1 MQEYCPLVTRY
12 SPDQN
17 WIRYVIEQDRCY
29 DQETTSPYNY
39 VCAFF
44 FFEVTTN
51 HYLYIVTLFTNIVF
65 LLRFRLSRTNVK
77 I

>member
-1 MQEYCPLVTRY
+1 MQEYSPLVTRY

-39 VCAFF
+39 VCEFF

-51 HYLYIVTLFTNIVF
+51 H
-65 LLRFRLSRTNVK
+65 
-77 I
+77 